1 MDAPNTPRVC
11 IRQRQVFGNPIASGG
26 VPVSGRSR
34 RPRGA
39 QNGPATLKFSACLH
53 LPPFC
58 AQMGIGFYDLLAIAR
73 LQTAGG

>member
-1 MDAPNTPRVC
+1 MQQECVS
-11 IRQRQVFGNPIASGG
+11 ASGSFLVTQLHRVECQSAAG
-26 VPVSGRSR
+26 HGG
-34 RPRGA
+34 PRGA